1 MLHQALPFF
10 ELQLRANPLDGHL
23 LLGVA
28 DTMAKGARHTLR
40 GSMAERDHYAT
51 LRVHPDATGA
61 EIKRSYRKLM
71 RAVHPDANKDDPEAT
86 RKAAALNLAFETRD
100 PARRRAYDDAR
111 GRGSVRRY
119 EVWAEHDDWEDIVAE
134 HVPPKRPP
142 HVHAQEPIIEPAELA
157 VDMSELRAEPR
168 VRRTVRVTN
177 RCTCTLKG
185 DVSTSEPWVW
195 GPVGPITVKPGE
207 SAEFDVEVVARKV
220 AFPGISRVV
229 FVAKDWTG
237 VVPVKVTGYEPKR
250 RKRDRTWRTCRRA
263 GAAP

>member
-1 MLHQALPFF
+1 MP
-10 ELQLRANPLDGHL
+10 PP
-23 LLGVA
+23 
-28 DTMAKGARHTLR
+28 
-40 GSMAERDHYAT
+40 DHYAT
-51 LRVHPDATGA
+51 LQVHPDATDA

-71 RAVHPDANKDDPEAT
+71 RAVHPDANADDPAAN
-86 RKAAALNLAFETRD
+86 RKAAALNHAFETLGD
-100 PARRRAYDDAR
+100 PARRRAYDEQR
-111 GRGSVRRY
+111 GRNGKRPY
-119 EVWAEHDDWEDIVAE
+119 DVWAEQPDWEDIVAE
-134 HVPPKRPP
+134 HVPPKRPA
-142 HVHAQEPIIEPAELA
+142 HIHAQEPIIEPDELA
-157 VDMSELRAEPR
+157 IDMAELRAQPR

-250 RKRDRTWRTCRRA
+250 RKPPASNMAYVPPRRRRA
-263 GAAP
+263 VRTR